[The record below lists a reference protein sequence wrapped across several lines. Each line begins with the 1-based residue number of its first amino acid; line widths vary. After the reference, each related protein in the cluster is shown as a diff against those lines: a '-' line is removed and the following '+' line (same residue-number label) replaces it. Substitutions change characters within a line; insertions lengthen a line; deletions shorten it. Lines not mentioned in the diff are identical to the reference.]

1 MTKEEKLE
9 NLRVLINIPGN
20 VTKLI
25 RFILISA
32 ATNLSEEDEHKIDE
46 VIAILEAE
54 I

>member
-1 MTKEEKLE
+1 MTRQEKIDQLTA
-9 NLRVLINIPGN
+9 LINVSGN

-25 RFILISA
+25 RFILIQA

-54 I
+54 